1 MSDNENSNKKLMP
14 EGGSSP
20 PTDQV
25 QTTDAPA
32 VDSETKDTSSAEE
45 EEKNPQTPSTDNDKD
60 KDESQGQETEGG
72 EEPNENPNK
81 ENKNDY
87 SETAKKVGES
97 LGEKYNKMLEAKK
110 NDNNKDSLG
119 DQMKDL
125 NEVQVDKAFVSDSI
139 NLLGKISFDELIGN
153 PLRAA
158 VKAQRDLAKETLS
171 YIREEGIK
179 VDENGQGQITYVT
192 MNFIRDGKQV
202 KMRVP
207 LLTLMPV
214 PRLSISTMSYTFK
227 AKVNAMSGVVASVG
241 SGGTPINAGISTGE
255 GSKSAAPAKQTTD
268 SSAKGNNETTGNK
281 PGASTDNPAASKD
294 NPAAS
299 KDNPA
304 ASSNNPTASAAGAKP
319 TISTTPTMS
328 VGYSSKKD
336 SGATRD
342 SRYSVETTM
351 DISITA
357 SEGEMPRGIDRLLG
371 VLDDSTEVIDPKGT
385 LQVSADRIS
394 LVNNYGAISVSYR
407 NGKGA
412 YAPTDVTC
420 EPIEGEAK
428 PDMLES
434 GDEMLLIFKAKGVY
448 MVSAGELH
456 RIVFVS

>member
-1 MSDNENSNKKLMP
+1 MSDNENNNNDLIP

-25 QTTDAPA
+25 SQTDAPA
-32 VDSETKDTSSAEE
+32 VDSETTDTSSAEE
-45 EEKNPQTPSTDNDKD
+45 ENQQAPSTDNDKNQSH
-60 KDESQGQETEGG
+60 ES
-72 EEPNENPNK
+72 NE
-81 ENKNDY
+81 
-87 SETAKKVGES
+87 
-97 LGEKYNKMLEAKK
+97 GEKSEKNEDNKSDDSKK
-110 NDNNKDSLG
+110 KEEKSTLDKTVDTTTSVIGALGDAHNAAQKKEKAPSLS

-125 NEVQVDKAFVSDSI
+125 NEVQVDKTFVSDSI

-192 MNFIRDGKQV
+192 MNFFRDGKQV

-255 GSKSAAPAKQTTD
+255 GSKPAASAKPAKD
-268 SSAKGNNETTGNK
+268 SSTKGNNEKTG
-281 PGASTDNPAASKD
+281 DNPAASTD
-294 NPAAS
+294 NS
-299 KDNPA
+299 A
-304 ASSNNPTASAAGAKP
+304 ASSNKTAASATGAKP
-319 TISTTPTMS
+319 TIATTPTMS

-394 LVNNYGAISVSYR
+394 LVNNYGVISVSYR
-407 NGKGA
+407 NGKDA

-420 EPIEGEAK
+420 DPIEGEAK

-448 MVSAGELH
+448 MVSAGELT

>member
-1 MSDNENSNKKLMP
+1 MSDNENNNNDLMP

-20 PTDQV
+20 PTEENP
-25 QTTDAPA
+25 PA
-32 VDSETKDTSSAEE
+32 
-45 EEKNPQTPSTDNDKD
+45 PSTDKD
-60 KDESQGQETEGG
+60 KNQRHESNEGKKSEKSEDNKSDDSKKK
-72 EEPNENPNK
+72 EEKSTLDKVVDTTTSVIGALGDAHNAAQKK
-81 ENKNDY
+81 EK
-87 SETAKKVGES
+87 TP
-97 LGEKYNKMLEAKK
+97 
-110 NDNNKDSLG
+110 SLG

-125 NEVQVDKAFVSDSI
+125 SEVQVDKAFVSDSI

-192 MNFIRDGKQV
+192 MNFFRDGKQV

-241 SGGTPINAGISTGE
+241 SGGTPINAGMSTDN
-255 GSKSAAPAKQTTD
+255 GSKSAASAKPAKD
-268 SSAKGNNETTGNK
+268 SSSKGNNEKTGDE
-281 PGASTDNPAASKD
+281 PAASTDNS
-294 NPAAS
+294 
-299 KDNPA
+299 A
-304 ASSNNPTASAAGAKP
+304 ASSNKTAASAAGAKP

-371 VLDDSTEVIDPKGT
+371 ILDDSTEVIDPKGT

-448 MVSAGELH
+448 MISAGELH

>member
-1 MSDNENSNKKLMP
+1 MSDNENNNNDLIP

-20 PTDQV
+20 PTEENP
-25 QTTDAPA
+25 PA
-32 VDSETKDTSSAEE
+32 
-45 EEKNPQTPSTDNDKD
+45 PSTDKD
-60 KDESQGQETEGG
+60 KNQRHESNEGKKSEKSEDNKSDDSKKK
-72 EEPNENPNK
+72 EEKSTLDKVVDTTTSVIGALGDAHNAAQKK
-81 ENKNDY
+81 EK
-87 SETAKKVGES
+87 TP
-97 LGEKYNKMLEAKK
+97 
-110 NDNNKDSLG
+110 SLG

-192 MNFIRDGKQV
+192 MNFFRDGKQV

-241 SGGTPINAGISTGE
+241 SGGTPINAGMSTDN
-255 GSKSAAPAKQTTD
+255 GSKSAASAKPAKD
-268 SSAKGNNETTGNK
+268 SSSKGNNEKTGDE
-281 PGASTDNPAASKD
+281 PAASTDNS
-294 NPAAS
+294 
-299 KDNPA
+299 A
-304 ASSNNPTASAAGAKP
+304 ASSNKTAASAAGAKP

-342 SRYSVETTM
+342 SRYSVESTM

-371 VLDDSTEVIDPKGT
+371 ILDDSTEVIDPKGT

-394 LVNNYGAISVSYR
+394 LVNNYGVISVSYR

-448 MVSAGELH
+448 MVSAGELT

>member
-1 MSDNENSNKKLMP
+1 MSDNENNNNDLMP

-20 PTDQV
+20 PT
-25 QTTDAPA
+25 
-32 VDSETKDTSSAEE
+32 EE
-45 EEKNPQTPSTDNDKD
+45 NPQTSSTDNDKNQRHESNEGKKSEKSEDNKSDDSKKKEEKSTLD
-60 KDESQGQETEGG
+60 KVVDTTTSVIGALGDAHNAAQK
-72 EEPNENPNK
+72 K
-81 ENKNDY
+81 EK
-87 SETAKKVGES
+87 TP
-97 LGEKYNKMLEAKK
+97 
-110 NDNNKDSLG
+110 SLG

-125 NEVQVDKAFVSDSI
+125 SEVQVDKAFVSDSI

-192 MNFIRDGKQV
+192 MNFFRDGKQV

-241 SGGTPINAGISTGE
+241 SGGTPINAGMSTDN
-255 GSKSAAPAKQTTD
+255 GSKSAASAKQAKD
-268 SSAKGNNETTGNK
+268 SSSKGNNEKTGDE
-281 PGASTDNPAASKD
+281 PAATTDNS
-294 NPAAS
+294 
-299 KDNPA
+299 A
-304 ASSNNPTASAAGAKP
+304 ASSNKTAASAAGAKP

-342 SRYSVETTM
+342 SRYSVESTM

-371 VLDDSTEVIDPKGT
+371 ILDDSTEVIDPKGT

-394 LVNNYGAISVSYR
+394 LVNNYGVISVSYR

-448 MVSAGELH
+448 MVSAGELT

>member
-1 MSDNENSNKKLMP
+1 MSDNENNNKDLKP
-14 EGGSSP
+14 GGESSP
-20 PTDQV
+20 PTEENLQ
-25 QTTDAPA
+25 AP
-32 VDSETKDTSSAEE
+32 
-45 EEKNPQTPSTDNDKD
+45 PTDNDKNQSHESNEGKKSEKSEDNKSDDSKKKEEKSTLD
-60 KDESQGQETEGG
+60 KAVDTTTSVIGALGDAHNAAQK
-72 EEPNENPNK
+72 K
-81 ENKNDY
+81 EK
-87 SETAKKVGES
+87 TP
-97 LGEKYNKMLEAKK
+97 
-110 NDNNKDSLG
+110 SLG

-192 MNFIRDGKQV
+192 MNFFRDGKQV

-241 SGGTPINAGISTGE
+241 SGGSPINAGMSTDN
-255 GSKSAAPAKQTTD
+255 GSKSAASAKPAKD
-268 SSAKGNNETTGNK
+268 SSSKGNNEKTGDE
-281 PGASTDNPAASKD
+281 PAASTDNS
-294 NPAAS
+294 
-299 KDNPA
+299 A
-304 ASSNNPTASAAGAKP
+304 ASSNKTAASAAGAKP

-371 VLDDSTEVIDPKGT
+371 ILDDSTEVIDPKGT

-448 MVSAGELH
+448 MISAGELH

>member
-1 MSDNENSNKKLMP
+1 MSDNENNNKDLKP
-14 EGGSSP
+14 GGESSP

-25 QTTDAPA
+25 SQTDAPA
-32 VDSETKDTSSAEE
+32 VDSETTDTSSAEKE
-45 EEKNPQTPSTDNDKD
+45 EEKPQAPSADNDKD
-60 KDESQGQETEGG
+60 EGQGQETEGG
-72 EEPNENPNK
+72 EKPDGNK
-81 ENKNDY
+81 TEDKNDL
-87 SETAKKVGES
+87 SDQLKEAGKS
-97 LGEKYNKMLEAKK
+97 LIQKYNELLEAKK
-110 NDNNKDSLG
+110 NDNKKDSLG

-192 MNFIRDGKQV
+192 MNFFRDGKQV

-255 GSKSAAPAKQTTD
+255 GSKPAVSAKPAKD
-268 SSAKGNNETTGNK
+268 SSAKGNNEKTGDN
-281 PGASTDNPAASKD
+281 PAASTDNPST
-294 NPAAS
+294 
-299 KDNPA
+299 
-304 ASSNNPTASAAGAKP
+304 SSNKPTASAAGAKP

-420 EPIEGEAK
+420 DPIEGEAK

-448 MVSAGELH
+448 MVSAGELT

>member
-1 MSDNENSNKKLMP
+1 MSDNENNNKDLKP
-14 EGGSSP
+14 GGESSP
-20 PTDQV
+20 PTK
-25 QTTDAPA
+25 
-32 VDSETKDTSSAEE
+32 E
-45 EEKNPQTPSTDNDKD
+45 NPQTPSTDNDNDKD
-60 KDESQGQETEGG
+60 KSQGQETEGG
-72 EEPNENPNK
+72 EEPDVNNKEDENPNK
-81 ENKNDY
+81 ENKNDLANKIGN
-87 SETAKKVGES
+87 SVGKVVEEGIDAWKATS
-97 LGEKYNKMLEAKK
+97 NTGK
-110 NDNNKDSLG
+110 DNSLG

-125 NEVQVDKAFVSDSI
+125 NEMQVDKALVSDSI

-192 MNFIRDGKQV
+192 MNFFRDGKQV

-241 SGGTPINAGISTGE
+241 SGGTPINAGMSTDNS
-255 GSKSAAPAKQTTD
+255 SKSAASAKPAKD
-268 SSAKGNNETTGNK
+268 SSAKVNNEKTGDE
-281 PGASTDNPAASKD
+281 PAASTDNS
-294 NPAAS
+294 
-299 KDNPA
+299 A
-304 ASSNNPTASAAGAKP
+304 ASSNETATSAAGAKP
-319 TISTTPTMS
+319 TIATTPTMS

-394 LVNNYGAISVSYR
+394 LVNNYGVISVSYR

-420 EPIEGEAK
+420 DPIEGEAK

-448 MVSAGELH
+448 MVSAGELT

>member
-1 MSDNENSNKKLMP
+1 MSDNENNNKDLKP
-14 EGGSSP
+14 GGESSP
-20 PTDQV
+20 PT
-25 QTTDAPA
+25 
-32 VDSETKDTSSAEE
+32 EE
-45 EEKNPQTPSTDNDKD
+45 NPQTPHTDNDNDKD
-60 KDESQGQETEGG
+60 KSQSQETEGG
-72 EEPNENPNK
+72 EEPDVNNKEDENPNK
-81 ENKNDY
+81 ENKNDLANKIGN
-87 SETAKKVGES
+87 SVGKVVEEGIDAWKTTS
-97 LGEKYNKMLEAKK
+97 NTGK
-110 NDNNKDSLG
+110 DNSLG

-192 MNFIRDGKQV
+192 MNFFRDGKQV

-241 SGGTPINAGISTGE
+241 SGGTPINAGISTDNS
-255 GSKSAAPAKQTTD
+255 SKSAASAKATTN
-268 SSAKGNNETTGNK
+268 SSSKGNNEKTGDE
-281 PGASTDNPAASKD
+281 PAASTDNSAVSSNKTAASATGTK
-294 NPAAS
+294 S
-299 KDNPA
+299 
-304 ASSNNPTASAAGAKP
+304 

-394 LVNNYGAISVSYR
+394 LVNNYGVISVSYR

-420 EPIEGEAK
+420 DPIEGEAK

-448 MVSAGELH
+448 MVSAGELT

>member
-1 MSDNENSNKKLMP
+1 MSDNENNNKDLKP
-14 EGGSSP
+14 GGESSP
-20 PTDQV
+20 PTEENLQ
-25 QTTDAPA
+25 AP
-32 VDSETKDTSSAEE
+32 
-45 EEKNPQTPSTDNDKD
+45 PTDNDKNQSHESNEGKKSEKSEDNKSDDSKKKEEKSTLD
-60 KDESQGQETEGG
+60 KAVDTTTSVIGALGDAHNAAQK
-72 EEPNENPNK
+72 K
-81 ENKNDY
+81 EK
-87 SETAKKVGES
+87 TP
-97 LGEKYNKMLEAKK
+97 
-110 NDNNKDSLG
+110 SLG

-192 MNFIRDGKQV
+192 MNFFRDGKQV

-241 SGGTPINAGISTGE
+241 SGGTPINAGMSTDY
-255 GSKSAAPAKQTTD
+255 GSKSAASAKPAKD
-268 SSAKGNNETTGNK
+268 SSSKGNNEKTGDE
-281 PGASTDNPAASKD
+281 PAASTDNS
-294 NPAAS
+294 
-299 KDNPA
+299 A
-304 ASSNNPTASAAGAKP
+304 ASSNKTAASAAGAKP

-342 SRYSVETTM
+342 SRYSVESTM

-371 VLDDSTEVIDPKGT
+371 ILDDSTEVIDPKGT

-394 LVNNYGAISVSYR
+394 LVNNYGVISVSYR

-448 MVSAGELH
+448 MVSAGELT

>member
-1 MSDNENSNKKLMP
+1 MSDNENNNKDLKP
-14 EGGSSP
+14 GGESSP
-20 PTDQV
+20 PTEENLQ
-25 QTTDAPA
+25 AP
-32 VDSETKDTSSAEE
+32 
-45 EEKNPQTPSTDNDKD
+45 PTDNDKNQSHESNEGKKSEKSEDNKSDDSKKKEEKSTLD
-60 KDESQGQETEGG
+60 KAVDTTTSVIGALGDAHNAAQK
-72 EEPNENPNK
+72 K
-81 ENKNDY
+81 EK
-87 SETAKKVGES
+87 TP
-97 LGEKYNKMLEAKK
+97 
-110 NDNNKDSLG
+110 SLG

-192 MNFIRDGKQV
+192 MNFFRDGKQV

-241 SGGTPINAGISTGE
+241 SGGTPINAGMSTDN
-255 GSKSAAPAKQTTD
+255 GSKSAASAKPAKD
-268 SSAKGNNETTGNK
+268 SSSKGNNEKTGDE
-281 PGASTDNPAASKD
+281 PAASTDNS
-294 NPAAS
+294 
-299 KDNPA
+299 A
-304 ASSNNPTASAAGAKP
+304 ASSNKTAASAAGAKP

-394 LVNNYGAISVSYR
+394 LVNNYGVISVSYR

-420 EPIEGEAK
+420 DPIEGEAK

-448 MVSAGELH
+448 MVSAGELT

>member
-1 MSDNENSNKKLMP
+1 MSDNENNNKDLKP
-14 EGGSSP
+14 GGESSP

-25 QTTDAPA
+25 QTTDATA
-32 VDSETKDTSSAEE
+32 VDSETNDTSSAEE
-45 EEKNPQTPSTDNDKD
+45 EEKNPQTPNTDNDND
-60 KDESQGQETEGG
+60 GSQSQGQETEGG
-72 EEPNENPNK
+72 EEPNKNPNK

-255 GSKSAAPAKQTTD
+255 GSKSAAPAKPTTD
-268 SSAKGNNETTGNK
+268 SSSKGNNGKTG
-281 PGASTDNPAASKD
+281 DNPAASTD
-294 NPAAS
+294 NSAAS
-299 KDNPA
+299 TE
-304 ASSNNPTASAAGAKP
+304 NPTASSNKTAASATGAKP

-412 YAPTDVTC
+412 YAPADVNC

>member
-1 MSDNENSNKKLMP
+1 MSDNENNNKDLKP
-14 EGGSSP
+14 GGGSSP
-20 PTDQV
+20 PTDQDPK
-25 QTTDAPA
+25 TDATA
-32 VDSETKDTSSAEE
+32 VGSETTDTSSAEE
-45 EEKNPQTPSTDNDKD
+45 ENQQAPSTDNDN
-60 KDESQGQETEGG
+60 DESQGQETEGG
-72 EEPNENPNK
+72 EEPNK
-81 ENKNDY
+81 ENKNDF
-87 SETAKKVGES
+87 SETAKKVGKS
-97 LGEKYNKMLEAKK
+97 LTDKYNELKEAKK
-110 NDNNKDSLG
+110 NDNKKDSLG

-125 NEVQVDKAFVSDSI
+125 NEVQVDKTFVSDSI

-255 GSKSAAPAKQTTD
+255 GSKSAAPAKPTTG
-268 SSAKGNNETTGNK
+268 SSAKGNNEKTGDK
-281 PGASTDNPAASKD
+281 PAASTDNSAASTE
-294 NPAAS
+294 NS
-299 KDNPA
+299 T
-304 ASSNNPTASAAGAKP
+304 ASSNKTAASATGAKP

>member
-1 MSDNENSNKKLMP
+1 MSDNENNNKDLKP

-20 PTDQV
+20 PTK
-25 QTTDAPA
+25 
-32 VDSETKDTSSAEE
+32 E
-45 EEKNPQTPSTDNDKD
+45 NPQTPHTDNDNDKD
-60 KDESQGQETEGG
+60 KSQSQETEGG
-72 EEPNENPNK
+72 EEPDVNNKEDENPNK
-81 ENKNDY
+81 ENKNDLANKIGN
-87 SETAKKVGES
+87 SVGKAVEEGIDAWKTTS
-97 LGEKYNKMLEAKK
+97 NTGK
-110 NDNNKDSLG
+110 DNSLG

-192 MNFIRDGKQV
+192 MNFFRDGKQV

-241 SGGTPINAGISTGE
+241 SGGTPINAGMSTDN
-255 GSKSAAPAKQTTD
+255 GSKSAASAKPAKE
-268 SSAKGNNETTGNK
+268 SSAKGNNEKTGDE
-281 PGASTDNPAASKD
+281 PAASTDNS
-294 NPAAS
+294 
-299 KDNPA
+299 A
-304 ASSNNPTASAAGAKP
+304 ASSNKTAASATGAKP
-319 TISTTPTMS
+319 TIATTPTMS

-394 LVNNYGAISVSYR
+394 LVNNYGVISVSYR

-448 MVSAGELH
+448 MVSAGELT

>member
-1 MSDNENSNKKLMP
+1 MSDNENNNNDLMP

-20 PTDQV
+20 PT
-25 QTTDAPA
+25 
-32 VDSETKDTSSAEE
+32 EE
-45 EEKNPQTPSTDNDKD
+45 NPPEPSTDKD
-60 KDESQGQETEGG
+60 KNQRHESNEGKKSEKSEDNKSDDSKKK
-72 EEPNENPNK
+72 EEKSTLDKAVDTTTSVIGALGDAHNAAQKK
-81 ENKNDY
+81 EK
-87 SETAKKVGES
+87 TP
-97 LGEKYNKMLEAKK
+97 
-110 NDNNKDSLG
+110 SLG

-192 MNFIRDGKQV
+192 MNFFRDGKQV

-241 SGGTPINAGISTGE
+241 SGGTPINAGMSTDN
-255 GSKSAAPAKQTTD
+255 GSKSAASAKPAKD
-268 SSAKGNNETTGNK
+268 SSSKGNNEKTGDE
-281 PGASTDNPAASKD
+281 PAASTDNS
-294 NPAAS
+294 
-299 KDNPA
+299 A
-304 ASSNNPTASAAGAKP
+304 ASSNKTAASAAGAKP

-342 SRYSVETTM
+342 SRYSVESTM

-371 VLDDSTEVIDPKGT
+371 ILDDSTEVIDPKGT

-394 LVNNYGAISVSYR
+394 LVNNYGVISVSYR

-448 MVSAGELH
+448 MVSAGELT

>member
-1 MSDNENSNKKLMP
+1 MSDNENNNKDLMP

-25 QTTDAPA
+25 SQTDAPA
-32 VDSETKDTSSAEE
+32 VDSETTDTSSAEE
-45 EEKNPQTPSTDNDKD
+45 ENQQAPSTDNDKN
-60 KDESQGQETEGG
+60 KDESQSQETEGG
-72 EEPNENPNK
+72 EEPD
-81 ENKNDY
+81 ENKKEDKNDL
-87 SETAKKVGES
+87 ADKLKKGGES

-110 NDNNKDSLG
+110 KDNNKDSLG

-241 SGGTPINAGISTGE
+241 SGGTPINAGMSTDNS
-255 GSKSAAPAKQTTD
+255 SKSAASAKPMTD
-268 SSAKGNNETTGNK
+268 PSAKGNNGK
-281 PGASTDNPAASKD
+281 AGDKPAASKD

-299 KDNPA
+299 TDNPA

-319 TISTTPTMS
+319 TVSTTPTMS

-394 LVNNYGAISVSYR
+394 LVNNYGVISVSYR

-420 EPIEGEAK
+420 DPIEGEAK

-448 MVSAGELH
+448 MVSAGELT

>member
-1 MSDNENSNKKLMP
+1 MSDNENNNKDLKP
-14 EGGSSP
+14 GGESSP

-25 QTTDAPA
+25 SQTDAPA
-32 VDSETKDTSSAEE
+32 VDSETTDTSSAEE
-45 EEKNPQTPSTDNDKD
+45 ENQQAPSTDNDN
-60 KDESQGQETEGG
+60 DESQGQETEGG
-72 EEPNENPNK
+72 EEPNK
-81 ENKNDY
+81 ENKNDF
-87 SETAKKVGES
+87 SETAKNVGKS
-97 LGEKYNKMLEAKK
+97 LTQKYNELLEAKK
-110 NDNNKDSLG
+110 NDNKKDSLG

-179 VDENGQGQITYVT
+179 VDEDGQGQITYVT
-192 MNFIRDGKQV
+192 MNFFRDGKQV

-241 SGGTPINAGISTGE
+241 SGGTPINAGMSTDN
-255 GSKSAAPAKQTTD
+255 GSKSAASAKPAKD
-268 SSAKGNNETTGNK
+268 SSAKGNNEKTGDK
-281 PGASTDNPAASKD
+281 PAASSEKPAASTDNSAVSSNKTAASATGTK
-294 NPAAS
+294 S
-299 KDNPA
+299 
-304 ASSNNPTASAAGAKP
+304 

-394 LVNNYGAISVSYR
+394 LVNNYGTISVSYR

-420 EPIEGEAK
+420 DPIEGEAK

-448 MVSAGELH
+448 MVSAGELT

>member
-1 MSDNENSNKKLMP
+1 MSDNENNNKDLKP
-14 EGGSSP
+14 GGESSP

-25 QTTDAPA
+25 SQTDAPA
-32 VDSETKDTSSAEE
+32 VDSETTDTSSAEE
-45 EEKNPQTPSTDNDKD
+45 ENQQAPSTDNDKNQSH
-60 KDESQGQETEGG
+60 ES
-72 EEPNENPNK
+72 NE
-81 ENKNDY
+81 
-87 SETAKKVGES
+87 
-97 LGEKYNKMLEAKK
+97 GEKSEKNEDNKSDDSKK
-110 NDNNKDSLG
+110 KEEKSTLDKTVDTTTSVIGALGDAHNAAQKKEKTPSLG

-192 MNFIRDGKQV
+192 MNFFRDGKQV

-241 SGGTPINAGISTGE
+241 SGGTPINAGISTDN
-255 GSKSAAPAKQTTD
+255 GSKSAASAKPAKD
-268 SSAKGNNETTGNK
+268 SSAKGNNEKTGDE
-281 PGASTDNPAASKD
+281 PAASTDNSAVSSNKTAASATGTK
-294 NPAAS
+294 S
-299 KDNPA
+299 
-304 ASSNNPTASAAGAKP
+304 

-394 LVNNYGAISVSYR
+394 LVNNYGTISVSYR

-420 EPIEGEAK
+420 DPIEGEAK

-448 MVSAGELH
+448 MVSAGELT

>member
-1 MSDNENSNKKLMP
+1 MSDNENNNNDLIP

-32 VDSETKDTSSAEE
+32 VDSETNDTSSAENE
-45 EEKNPQTPSTDNDKD
+45 EENQQTPTTDNDN
-60 KDESQGQETEGG
+60 DESQGQETEGG
-72 EEPNENPNK
+72 EEPNK
-81 ENKNDY
+81 ENKNDV
-87 SETAKKVGES
+87 SEAVKNFGES
-97 LGEKYNKMLEAKK
+97 AFEKGKEYYNTLK
-110 NDNNKDSLG
+110 NKENKDSLG

-241 SGGTPINAGISTGE
+241 SGGTPINAGISTDN
-255 GSKSAAPAKQTTD
+255 GSKSAAPAKPTTD
-268 SSAKGNNETTGNK
+268 SSSKGNNGKTGDT
-281 PGASTDNPAASKD
+281 PAASTDNSAASTENSATSSNKT
-294 NPAAS
+294 AAS
-299 KDNPA
+299 A
-304 ASSNNPTASAAGAKP
+304 TGAKP

-420 EPIEGEAK
+420 EPIEGETK

-448 MVSAGELH
+448 VVSAGELH

>member
-1 MSDNENSNKKLMP
+1 MSDNENNNNDLIP

-20 PTDQV
+20 PTEENLQ
-25 QTTDAPA
+25 AP
-32 VDSETKDTSSAEE
+32 
-45 EEKNPQTPSTDNDKD
+45 PTDNDKNQSHESNEGKKSEKSEDNKSDDSKKKEEKSTLD
-60 KDESQGQETEGG
+60 KTVDTTTSVIGALGDAHNAAQK
-72 EEPNENPNK
+72 K
-81 ENKNDY
+81 EK
-87 SETAKKVGES
+87 AP
-97 LGEKYNKMLEAKK
+97 
-110 NDNNKDSLG
+110 SLG

-192 MNFIRDGKQV
+192 MNFFRDGKQV

-241 SGGTPINAGISTGE
+241 SGGTPINAGMSTDNS
-255 GSKSAAPAKQTTD
+255 SKSAASAKPAKD
-268 SSAKGNNETTGNK
+268 SSAKGNNEKTGDK
-281 PGASTDNPAASKD
+281 PAASSEKPAASTDNS
-294 NPAAS
+294 
-299 KDNPA
+299 A
-304 ASSNNPTASAAGAKP
+304 ASSNKTATSAAGAKP
-319 TISTTPTMS
+319 TIATTPTMS

-394 LVNNYGAISVSYR
+394 LVNNYGVISVSYR

-420 EPIEGEAK
+420 DPIEGEAK

-448 MVSAGELH
+448 MVSAGELT

>member
-1 MSDNENSNKKLMP
+1 MSDNENNNKDLKP
-14 EGGSSP
+14 GGESSP
-20 PTDQV
+20 PTEENLQ
-25 QTTDAPA
+25 AP
-32 VDSETKDTSSAEE
+32 
-45 EEKNPQTPSTDNDKD
+45 PTDNDKNQSHESNEGKKSEKSEDNKSDDSKKKEEKSTLD
-60 KDESQGQETEGG
+60 KVVDTTTSVIGALGDAHNAAQK
-72 EEPNENPNK
+72 K
-81 ENKNDY
+81 EK
-87 SETAKKVGES
+87 TP
-97 LGEKYNKMLEAKK
+97 
-110 NDNNKDSLG
+110 SLG

-125 NEVQVDKAFVSDSI
+125 SEVQVDKAFVSDSI

-192 MNFIRDGKQV
+192 MNFFRDGKQV

-241 SGGTPINAGISTGE
+241 SGGTPINAGMSTDN
-255 GSKSAAPAKQTTD
+255 GSKSAASAKPAKD
-268 SSAKGNNETTGNK
+268 SSSKGNNEKTGDE
-281 PGASTDNPAASKD
+281 PAASTDNS
-294 NPAAS
+294 
-299 KDNPA
+299 A
-304 ASSNNPTASAAGAKP
+304 ASSNKTAASAAGAKP

-342 SRYSVETTM
+342 SRYSVESTM

-371 VLDDSTEVIDPKGT
+371 ILDDSTEVIDPKGT
-385 LQVSADRIS
+385 LQVSADRLKSMCVRCRADRKQNVFGTIH
-394 LVNNYGAISVSYR
+394 
-407 NGKGA
+407 
-412 YAPTDVTC
+412 T
-420 EPIEGEAK
+420 
-428 PDMLES
+428 
-434 GDEMLLIFKAKGVY
+434 MLLRK
-448 MVSAGELH
+448 LL
-456 RIVFVS
+456 

>member
-1 MSDNENSNKKLMP
+1 MSDNENNNKDLMP
-14 EGGSSP
+14 GGESSP

-25 QTTDAPA
+25 SQTDAPA
-32 VDSETKDTSSAEE
+32 VDSETTDTSSAEE
-45 EEKNPQTPSTDNDKD
+45 ENQQAPSTDNYN
-60 KDESQGQETEGG
+60 DESQGQETEGG
-72 EEPNENPNK
+72 EKPDGNK
-81 ENKNDY
+81 KEDKNDL
-87 SETAKKVGES
+87 SDQLKEAGKS
-97 LGEKYNKMLEAKK
+97 LTQKYNELLEAKK
-110 NDNNKDSLG
+110 NDNKKDSLG

-179 VDENGQGQITYVT
+179 VDEDGQGQITYVT
-192 MNFIRDGKQV
+192 MNFFRDGKQV

-241 SGGTPINAGISTGE
+241 SGGTPINAGMSTDN
-255 GSKSAAPAKQTTD
+255 GSKSAVSAKPAKD
-268 SSAKGNNETTGNK
+268 SSAKGNNEETGDK
-281 PGASTDNPAASKD
+281 PATSTDNS
-294 NPAAS
+294 
-299 KDNPA
+299 A
-304 ASSNNPTASAAGAKP
+304 ASSNKTATSAAGAKP
-319 TISTTPTMS
+319 TIATTPTMS

-394 LVNNYGAISVSYR
+394 LVNNYGVISVSYR

-412 YAPTDVTC
+412 YAPTEVTC
-420 EPIEGEAK
+420 DPIEGEAK

-448 MVSAGELH
+448 MVSAGELT

>member
-1 MSDNENSNKKLMP
+1 MSDNENNNKDLKP
-14 EGGSSP
+14 GGESSP
-20 PTDQV
+20 PTEENLQ
-25 QTTDAPA
+25 AP
-32 VDSETKDTSSAEE
+32 
-45 EEKNPQTPSTDNDKD
+45 PTDNDKNQSHESNEGKKSEKSEDNKSDDSKKKEEKSTLD
-60 KDESQGQETEGG
+60 KAVDTTTSVIGALGDAHNAAQK
-72 EEPNENPNK
+72 K
-81 ENKNDY
+81 EK
-87 SETAKKVGES
+87 TP
-97 LGEKYNKMLEAKK
+97 
-110 NDNNKDSLG
+110 SLG

-192 MNFIRDGKQV
+192 MNFFRDGKQV

-241 SGGTPINAGISTGE
+241 SGGTPINAGMSTDN
-255 GSKSAAPAKQTTD
+255 GSKSAASAKPAKD
-268 SSAKGNNETTGNK
+268 SSSKGNNEKTGDE
-281 PGASTDNPAASKD
+281 PAASTDNS
-294 NPAAS
+294 
-299 KDNPA
+299 A
-304 ASSNNPTASAAGAKP
+304 ASSNKTAASAAGAKP

-448 MVSAGELH
+448 MVSAGELT

>member
-1 MSDNENSNKKLMP
+1 MSDNENKNNNLMP
-14 EGGSSP
+14 EGDSSP

-25 QTTDAPA
+25 PTTDATA
-32 VDSETKDTSSAEE
+32 VDSETNDTSSAEE
-45 EEKNPQTPSTDNDKD
+45 ENQQAPSTDNDKNKD
-60 KDESQGQETEGG
+60 KSQSQETEGG
-72 EEPNENPNK
+72 EEPDENPNK
-81 ENKNDY
+81 ENNNDL
-87 SETAKKVGES
+87 ADKLKKGGES
-97 LGEKYNKMLEAKK
+97 LTQKYNKLLEAKR
-110 NDNNKDSLG
+110 NENNKDSLG

-125 NEVQVDKAFVSDSI
+125 NEVQVDKTFVSDSI

-241 SGGTPINAGISTGE
+241 SGGTPINAGISTDN
-255 GSKSAAPAKQTTD
+255 GSKSAAPAKPTTD
-268 SSAKGNNETTGNK
+268 SSSKGNNEKTGDK
-281 PGASTDNPAASKD
+281 SAASKD

-299 KDNPA
+299 TE
-304 ASSNNPTASAAGAKP
+304 NPTASSNKTAASATGAKP

-412 YAPTDVTC
+412 YTPTDVTC

>member
-1 MSDNENSNKKLMP
+1 MSDNENNNKDLMP

-25 QTTDAPA
+25 SQTDAPA
-32 VDSETKDTSSAEE
+32 VGSENNDTSSAEKE
-45 EEKNPQTPSTDNDKD
+45 EEKPQAPSADNDKN
-60 KDESQGQETEGG
+60 KDESQGQENEGG
-72 EEPNENPNK
+72 EEPDGNNK
-81 ENKNDY
+81 EDKNDL
-87 SETAKKVGES
+87 ADKLKKGGES
-97 LGEKYNKMLEAKK
+97 LTQKYNKLLEAKR
-110 NDNNKDSLG
+110 NENNKDSLG

-125 NEVQVDKAFVSDSI
+125 NEVQVDKTFVSDSI

-255 GSKSAAPAKQTTD
+255 GSKSAAPAKPTTD
-268 SSAKGNNETTGNK
+268 SSSKGNNGKTGNN
-281 PGASTDNPAASKD
+281 PAASTDNSAASTE
-294 NPAAS
+294 
-299 KDNPA
+299 NPA
-304 ASSNNPTASAAGAKP
+304 ASSNKTAASATGAKP

-412 YAPTDVTC
+412 YTPTDVTC

>member
-1 MSDNENSNKKLMP
+1 MSDNENYNKNLMS

-25 QTTDAPA
+25 QTTDATT
-32 VDSETKDTSSAEE
+32 VDSETNNTSSAENE
-45 EEKNPQTPSTDNDKD
+45 EENQQTPTTDND

-72 EEPNENPNK
+72 EEPNK
-81 ENKNDY
+81 ENKNDV
-87 SETAKKVGES
+87 SEAVKNFGES
-97 LGEKYNKMLEAKK
+97 AFEKGKEYYNTLK
-110 NDNNKDSLG
+110 NKENKDSLG

-179 VDENGQGQITYVT
+179 VDENGQGQITFVT

-241 SGGTPINAGISTGE
+241 SGSTPINAGISTDN
-255 GSKSAAPAKQTTD
+255 GSKSAAPAKPTTD
-268 SSAKGNNETTGNK
+268 SSSKGNNGKTGDN
-281 PGASTDNPAASKD
+281 PTASTENSAASTE
-294 NPAAS
+294 
-299 KDNPA
+299 NPA
-304 ASSNNPTASAAGAKP
+304 ASSNKTAASATGAKP

-394 LVNNYGAISVSYR
+394 LVNNYGVISVSYR

-420 EPIEGEAK
+420 DPIEGEAK

>member
-1 MSDNENSNKKLMP
+1 MSDNENNNNDLMP

-20 PTDQV
+20 PTEENLQ
-25 QTTDAPA
+25 AP
-32 VDSETKDTSSAEE
+32 
-45 EEKNPQTPSTDNDKD
+45 PTDNDKNQSHESNEGKKSEKSEDNKSDDSKKKEEKSTLD
-60 KDESQGQETEGG
+60 KTVDTTTSVIGALGDAHNAAQK
-72 EEPNENPNK
+72 K
-81 ENKNDY
+81 EK
-87 SETAKKVGES
+87 AP
-97 LGEKYNKMLEAKK
+97 
-110 NDNNKDSLG
+110 SLG

-125 NEVQVDKAFVSDSI
+125 NEVQVDKTFVSDSI

-179 VDENGQGQITYVT
+179 VDEDGQGQITYVT
-192 MNFIRDGKQV
+192 MNFFRDGKQV

-241 SGGTPINAGISTGE
+241 SGGTPINAGISTDN
-255 GSKSAAPAKQTTD
+255 GSKSAASAKPAKD
-268 SSAKGNNETTGNK
+268 SSAKGNNEKTGDE
-281 PGASTDNPAASKD
+281 PAASTDNS
-294 NPAAS
+294 
-299 KDNPA
+299 A
-304 ASSNNPTASAAGAKP
+304 ASSKKTAASATGAKP

-394 LVNNYGAISVSYR
+394 LVNNYGVISVSYR

-412 YAPTDVTC
+412 
-420 EPIEGEAK
+420 
-428 PDMLES
+428 
-434 GDEMLLIFKAKGVY
+434 
-448 MVSAGELH
+448 
-456 RIVFVS
+456 

>member
-1 MSDNENSNKKLMP
+1 MSDNENNNNDLIP

-20 PTDQV
+20 PTEENP
-25 QTTDAPA
+25 PA
-32 VDSETKDTSSAEE
+32 
-45 EEKNPQTPSTDNDKD
+45 PSTDKD
-60 KDESQGQETEGG
+60 KNQRHESNEGKKSEKSEDNKSDDSKKK
-72 EEPNENPNK
+72 EEKSTLDKVVDTTTSVIGALGDAHNAAQKK
-81 ENKNDY
+81 EK
-87 SETAKKVGES
+87 TP
-97 LGEKYNKMLEAKK
+97 
-110 NDNNKDSLG
+110 SLG

-125 NEVQVDKAFVSDSI
+125 SEVQVDKAFVSDSI

-192 MNFIRDGKQV
+192 MNFFRDGKQV

-241 SGGTPINAGISTGE
+241 SGGTPINAGMSTDN
-255 GSKSAAPAKQTTD
+255 GSKSAASAKPAKD
-268 SSAKGNNETTGNK
+268 SSSKGNNEKTG
-281 PGASTDNPAASKD
+281 DEPAASTE
-294 NPAAS
+294 NS
-299 KDNPA
+299 A
-304 ASSNNPTASAAGAKP
+304 ASSNKTAASAAGAKP

-342 SRYSVETTM
+342 SRYSVESTM

-371 VLDDSTEVIDPKGT
+371 ILDDSTEVIDPKGT

-394 LVNNYGAISVSYR
+394 LVNNYGVISVSYR

-448 MVSAGELH
+448 MVSAGELT

>member
-1 MSDNENSNKKLMP
+1 MIS

-20 PTDQV
+20 PT
-25 QTTDAPA
+25 
-32 VDSETKDTSSAEE
+32 EE
-45 EEKNPQTPSTDNDKD
+45 NPQTPSTDNDKNQRHESNEGKKSEKSEDNKSDDSKKKEEKSTLD
-60 KDESQGQETEGG
+60 KVVDTTTSVIGALGDAHNAAQK
-72 EEPNENPNK
+72 K
-81 ENKNDY
+81 EK
-87 SETAKKVGES
+87 TP
-97 LGEKYNKMLEAKK
+97 
-110 NDNNKDSLG
+110 SLG

-125 NEVQVDKAFVSDSI
+125 SEVQVDKAFVSDSI

-192 MNFIRDGKQV
+192 MNFFRDGKQV

-241 SGGTPINAGISTGE
+241 SGGTPINAGMSTDN
-255 GSKSAAPAKQTTD
+255 GSKSAASAKPAKD
-268 SSAKGNNETTGNK
+268 SSSKGNNEKTGDE
-281 PGASTDNPAASKD
+281 PAASTDNS
-294 NPAAS
+294 
-299 KDNPA
+299 A
-304 ASSNNPTASAAGAKP
+304 ASSNKTAASAAGAKP

-371 VLDDSTEVIDPKGT
+371 ILDDSTEVIDPKGT

-448 MVSAGELH
+448 MISAGELH

>member
-1 MSDNENSNKKLMP
+1 MSDNENNNNNLMP
-14 EGGSSP
+14 GGESSP

-25 QTTDAPA
+25 SQTDAPA
-32 VDSETKDTSSAEE
+32 VDSETNDTSSAENE
-45 EEKNPQTPSTDNDKD
+45 EENQQTPSTDNDKN
-60 KDESQGQETEGG
+60 KDEGQSQETEGG
-72 EEPNENPNK
+72 EEPD
-81 ENKNDY
+81 ENKKEDKNDL
-87 SETAKKVGES
+87 ADKLKKGGES
-97 LGEKYNKMLEAKK
+97 LTQKYNKLLEAKR
-110 NDNNKDSLG
+110 NENNKDSLG

-125 NEVQVDKAFVSDSI
+125 NEVQVDKTFVSDSI

-255 GSKSAAPAKQTTD
+255 GSKSAAPAKPTTD
-268 SSAKGNNETTGNK
+268 SSSKGNNGKTGEK
-281 PGASTDNPAASKD
+281 PAASTDNSAASTENSATSSNKT
-294 NPAAS
+294 AAS
-299 KDNPA
+299 A
-304 ASSNNPTASAAGAKP
+304 TGAKP

-371 VLDDSTEVIDPKGT
+371 MLDDSTEVIDPKGT

-412 YAPTDVTC
+412 YAPADVNC
-420 EPIEGEAK
+420 EPIEGETK

>member
-1 MSDNENSNKKLMP
+1 MSDNENNNKDLKP
-14 EGGSSP
+14 GGESSP
-20 PTDQV
+20 PTEENLQ
-25 QTTDAPA
+25 AP
-32 VDSETKDTSSAEE
+32 
-45 EEKNPQTPSTDNDKD
+45 PTDNDKNQSHESNEGKKSEKSEDNKSDDSKKKEEKSTLD
-60 KDESQGQETEGG
+60 KAVDTTTSVIGALGDAHNAAQK
-72 EEPNENPNK
+72 K
-81 ENKNDY
+81 EK
-87 SETAKKVGES
+87 TP
-97 LGEKYNKMLEAKK
+97 
-110 NDNNKDSLG
+110 SLG

-192 MNFIRDGKQV
+192 MNFFRDGKQV

-241 SGGTPINAGISTGE
+241 SGGTPINAGMSTDK
-255 GSKSAAPAKQTTD
+255 GSKSAASAKPAKD
-268 SSAKGNNETTGNK
+268 SSSKGNNEKTGDE
-281 PGASTDNPAASKD
+281 PAASTDNS
-294 NPAAS
+294 
-299 KDNPA
+299 A
-304 ASSNNPTASAAGAKP
+304 ASSNKTAASAAGAKP

-371 VLDDSTEVIDPKGT
+371 ILDDSTEVIDPKGT

-448 MVSAGELH
+448 MISAGELH

>member
-1 MSDNENSNKKLMP
+1 MSDNENNNKYLKP
-14 EGGSSP
+14 GGESSP
-20 PTDQV
+20 PT
-25 QTTDAPA
+25 
-32 VDSETKDTSSAEE
+32 EE
-45 EEKNPQTPSTDNDKD
+45 NPQTPHTDNDNDKD
-60 KDESQGQETEGG
+60 KSQSQETEGG
-72 EEPNENPNK
+72 EEPDVNNKEDENPNK
-81 ENKNDY
+81 ENNNDLPDKIGN
-87 SETAKKVGES
+87 SVGKAFKEGMDAWKATS
-97 LGEKYNKMLEAKK
+97 NTG
-110 NDNNKDSLG
+110 NDKSLG

-192 MNFIRDGKQV
+192 MNFFRDGKQV

-241 SGGTPINAGISTGE
+241 SGGTPINAGMSTDN
-255 GSKSAAPAKQTTD
+255 GSKSAASAKPAKE
-268 SSAKGNNETTGNK
+268 SSAKGNNEKTGDK
-281 PGASTDNPAASKD
+281 PAASTDNS
-294 NPAAS
+294 
-299 KDNPA
+299 A
-304 ASSNNPTASAAGAKP
+304 ASSNKTAASATGAKP
-319 TISTTPTMS
+319 TIATTPTMS

-394 LVNNYGAISVSYR
+394 LVNNYGTISVSYR

-420 EPIEGEAK
+420 DPIEGEAK

-448 MVSAGELH
+448 MVSAGELT

>member
-1 MSDNENSNKKLMP
+1 MSDNENNNNDLMP

-25 QTTDAPA
+25 SQTDAPA
-32 VDSETKDTSSAEE
+32 VGSENNDTSSAEE
-45 EEKNPQTPSTDNDKD
+45 KEEKPQGPSTDNDKD

-72 EEPNENPNK
+72 EESNK
-81 ENKNDY
+81 ENKNDF
-87 SETAKKVGES
+87 SETAKKVGKS
-97 LGEKYNKMLEAKK
+97 LTEKYNELLEAKK
-110 NDNNKDSLG
+110 NDNKKDSLG

-125 NEVQVDKAFVSDSI
+125 NEVQVDKTFVSDSI

-192 MNFIRDGKQV
+192 MNFFRDGKQV

-214 PRLSISTMSYTFK
+214 PHLSISTMSYTFK

-241 SGGTPINAGISTGE
+241 SGGTPINAGMSTDN
-255 GSKSAAPAKQTTD
+255 GSKSAASAKPAKD
-268 SSAKGNNETTGNK
+268 SSSKGNNEKTG
-281 PGASTDNPAASKD
+281 DEPAASTE
-294 NPAAS
+294 NS
-299 KDNPA
+299 A
-304 ASSNNPTASAAGAKP
+304 ASSNKTAASAAGAKP

-371 VLDDSTEVIDPKGT
+371 ILDDSTEVIDPKGT

-448 MVSAGELH
+448 MISAGELH

>member
-1 MSDNENSNKKLMP
+1 MSDNENKNKDLKP
-14 EGGSSP
+14 GGESSP

-25 QTTDAPA
+25 SQTDAPA
-32 VDSETKDTSSAEE
+32 VDSETTDTSSAEE
-45 EEKNPQTPSTDNDKD
+45 ENQQAPSTDNDKNQSH
-60 KDESQGQETEGG
+60 ES
-72 EEPNENPNK
+72 NE
-81 ENKNDY
+81 
-87 SETAKKVGES
+87 
-97 LGEKYNKMLEAKK
+97 GEKSEKNEDNKSDDSKK
-110 NDNNKDSLG
+110 KEEKSTLDKTVDTTTSVIGALGDAHNAAQKKEKTPSLG

-192 MNFIRDGKQV
+192 MNFFRDGKQV

-241 SGGTPINAGISTGE
+241 SGGTPINAGISTDN
-255 GSKSAAPAKQTTD
+255 GSKSAASAKPAKD
-268 SSAKGNNETTGNK
+268 SSAKGNNEKTGDN
-281 PGASTDNPAASKD
+281 PAASTDNPSTSSNKTAAS
-294 NPAAS
+294 A
-299 KDNPA
+299 
-304 ASSNNPTASAAGAKP
+304 TGAKP
-319 TISTTPTMS
+319 TIATTPTMS

-394 LVNNYGAISVSYR
+394 LVNNYGVISVSYR

-420 EPIEGEAK
+420 DPIEGEAK

-448 MVSAGELH
+448 MVSAGELT

>member
-1 MSDNENSNKKLMP
+1 MP

-25 QTTDAPA
+25 SQTDAPA
-32 VDSETKDTSSAEE
+32 VGSENNDTSSAEE
-45 EEKNPQTPSTDNDKD
+45 KEEKPQGPSTDNDKD

-72 EEPNENPNK
+72 EESNK
-81 ENKNDY
+81 ENKNDF
-87 SETAKKVGES
+87 SETAKKVGKS
-97 LGEKYNKMLEAKK
+97 LTEKYNELLEAKK
-110 NDNNKDSLG
+110 NDNKKDSLG

-125 NEVQVDKAFVSDSI
+125 NEVQVDKTFVSDSI

-192 MNFIRDGKQV
+192 MNFFRDGKQV

-241 SGGTPINAGISTGE
+241 SGGTPINAGMSTDN
-255 GSKSAAPAKQTTD
+255 GSKSAASAKPAKD
-268 SSAKGNNETTGNK
+268 SSSKGNNEKTGDE
-281 PGASTDNPAASKD
+281 PAASTDNS
-294 NPAAS
+294 
-299 KDNPA
+299 A
-304 ASSNNPTASAAGAKP
+304 ASSNKTAASAAGAKP

-371 VLDDSTEVIDPKGT
+371 ILDDSTEVIDPKGT

-448 MVSAGELH
+448 MVSAGELT

>member
-1 MSDNENSNKKLMP
+1 MSDNENNNNDLMP

-20 PTDQV
+20 PTEENP
-25 QTTDAPA
+25 PA
-32 VDSETKDTSSAEE
+32 
-45 EEKNPQTPSTDNDKD
+45 PSTDKD
-60 KDESQGQETEGG
+60 KNQRHESNEGKKSEKSEDNKSDDSKKK
-72 EEPNENPNK
+72 EEKSTLDKVVDTTTSVIGALGDAHNAAQKK
-81 ENKNDY
+81 EK
-87 SETAKKVGES
+87 TP
-97 LGEKYNKMLEAKK
+97 
-110 NDNNKDSLG
+110 SLG

-125 NEVQVDKAFVSDSI
+125 NEVQVDKTFVSDSI

-192 MNFIRDGKQV
+192 MNFFRDGKQV

-241 SGGTPINAGISTGE
+241 SGGTPINAGMSTDY
-255 GSKSAAPAKQTTD
+255 GSKSAASAKPAKD
-268 SSAKGNNETTGNK
+268 SSSKGNNEKTGDE
-281 PGASTDNPAASKD
+281 PAASTDNS
-294 NPAAS
+294 
-299 KDNPA
+299 A
-304 ASSNNPTASAAGAKP
+304 ASSNKTAASAAGAKP

-371 VLDDSTEVIDPKGT
+371 ILDDSTEVIDPKGT

-394 LVNNYGAISVSYR
+394 LVNNYGVISVSYR

-448 MVSAGELH
+448 MVSAGELT

>member
-1 MSDNENSNKKLMP
+1 MSDNENNNKDLKP
-14 EGGSSP
+14 GGGSSP

-25 QTTDAPA
+25 SQTDAPA
-32 VDSETKDTSSAEE
+32 VDSETTDTSSAEE
-45 EEKNPQTPSTDNDKD
+45 ENQQAPPTDNDENQSHESNEGKKSEKSEDNKSDDSKKKEEKSTLD
-60 KDESQGQETEGG
+60 KTVDTTTSVIGALGDAHNAAQK
-72 EEPNENPNK
+72 K
-81 ENKNDY
+81 EK
-87 SETAKKVGES
+87 TPS
-97 LGEKYNKMLEAKK
+97 LGE
-110 NDNNKDSLG
+110 
-119 DQMKDL
+119 QMKDL
-125 NEVQVDKAFVSDSI
+125 NEVQVDKTFVSDSI

-241 SGGTPINAGISTGE
+241 SGGTPINAGMSTDNS
-255 GSKSAAPAKQTTD
+255 SKSAAPAKPTTD
-268 SSAKGNNETTGNK
+268 PSAKGNNEKAGEKPATSTEKPTTSSDK
-281 PGASTDNPAASKD
+281 SAAS
-294 NPAAS
+294 A
-299 KDNPA
+299 
-304 ASSNNPTASAAGAKP
+304 TGAKP

-394 LVNNYGAISVSYR
+394 LVNNYGVISVSYR

-420 EPIEGEAK
+420 DPIEGEAK

-448 MVSAGELH
+448 MVSAGELT

>member
-1 MSDNENSNKKLMP
+1 MSDNENKNKDLKP
-14 EGGSSP
+14 GGESSP
-20 PTDQV
+20 PTDKVSQ
-25 QTTDAPA
+25 TDAPA
-32 VDSETKDTSSAEE
+32 VDSETTDTSSAEE
-45 EEKNPQTPSTDNDKD
+45 ENQQAPSTDNDKNQSH
-60 KDESQGQETEGG
+60 ES
-72 EEPNENPNK
+72 NE
-81 ENKNDY
+81 
-87 SETAKKVGES
+87 
-97 LGEKYNKMLEAKK
+97 GEKSEKNEDNKSDDSKK
-110 NDNNKDSLG
+110 KEEKSTLDKTVDTTTSVIGALGDAHNAAQKKEKTPSLG

-192 MNFIRDGKQV
+192 MNFFRDGKQV

-241 SGGTPINAGISTGE
+241 SGGTPINAGISTDN
-255 GSKSAAPAKQTTD
+255 GSKSAASAKPAKD
-268 SSAKGNNETTGNK
+268 SSAKVNNEKTGDE
-281 PGASTDNPAASKD
+281 PAASTDNS
-294 NPAAS
+294 
-299 KDNPA
+299 A
-304 ASSNNPTASAAGAKP
+304 ASSNKTAASATGAKP

-394 LVNNYGAISVSYR
+394 LVNNYGVISVSYR

-420 EPIEGEAK
+420 DPIEGEAK

-448 MVSAGELH
+448 MVSAGELT

>member
-1 MSDNENSNKKLMP
+1 MSDNENNNKNLMP
-14 EGGSSP
+14 EGGSPP

-25 QTTDAPA
+25 QTTDATA
-32 VDSETKDTSSAEE
+32 VDSETNDTSSAENE
-45 EEKNPQTPSTDNDKD
+45 EENQQTPSTDNDKN

-125 NEVQVDKAFVSDSI
+125 NEVQVDKTFVSDSI

-241 SGGTPINAGISTGE
+241 SGGTPINAGISTDN
-255 GSKSAAPAKQTTD
+255 GSKSAAPTKPTTD
-268 SSAKGNNETTGNK
+268 SSSKGNNGKTGEK
-281 PGASTDNPAASKD
+281 PAASTDNSAASTE
-294 NPAAS
+294 NPATS
-299 KDNPA
+299 SNKTA
-304 ASSNNPTASAAGAKP
+304 ASATGAKS

-420 EPIEGEAK
+420 EPIEGKAK

>member
-1 MSDNENSNKKLMP
+1 MSDNENNNKDLIP

-20 PTDQV
+20 PT
-25 QTTDAPA
+25 
-32 VDSETKDTSSAEE
+32 EE
-45 EEKNPQTPSTDNDKD
+45 NPQTPSTDNDKNQRHESNEGKKSEKSEDNKSDDSKKKEEKSTLD
-60 KDESQGQETEGG
+60 KAVDTTTSVIGALGDAHNAAQK
-72 EEPNENPNK
+72 K
-81 ENKNDY
+81 EK
-87 SETAKKVGES
+87 TP
-97 LGEKYNKMLEAKK
+97 
-110 NDNNKDSLG
+110 SLG

-125 NEVQVDKAFVSDSI
+125 SEVQVDKAFVSDSI

-192 MNFIRDGKQV
+192 MNFFRDGKQV

-241 SGGTPINAGISTGE
+241 SGGTPINAGMSTDY
-255 GSKSAAPAKQTTD
+255 GSKSAASAKPAKD
-268 SSAKGNNETTGNK
+268 SSSKGNNEKTGDE
-281 PGASTDNPAASKD
+281 PAASTDNS
-294 NPAAS
+294 
-299 KDNPA
+299 A
-304 ASSNNPTASAAGAKP
+304 ASSNKTAASAAGAKP
-319 TISTTPTMS
+319 TIATTPTMS

-342 SRYSVETTM
+342 SRYSVESTM

-371 VLDDSTEVIDPKGT
+371 ILDDSTEVIDPKGT

-448 MVSAGELH
+448 MVSAGELT

>member
-1 MSDNENSNKKLMP
+1 MSDNENNNNDLMP

-20 PTDQV
+20 PTEENP
-25 QTTDAPA
+25 PA
-32 VDSETKDTSSAEE
+32 
-45 EEKNPQTPSTDNDKD
+45 PSTDKD
-60 KDESQGQETEGG
+60 KNQRHESNEGKKSEKSEDNKSDDSKKK
-72 EEPNENPNK
+72 EEKSTLDKVVDTTTSVIGALGDAHNAAQKK
-81 ENKNDY
+81 EK
-87 SETAKKVGES
+87 TP
-97 LGEKYNKMLEAKK
+97 
-110 NDNNKDSLG
+110 SLG

-125 NEVQVDKAFVSDSI
+125 NEVQVDKTFVSDSI

-192 MNFIRDGKQV
+192 MNFFRDGKQV

-241 SGGTPINAGISTGE
+241 SGGTPINAGMSTDY
-255 GSKSAAPAKQTTD
+255 GSKSAASAKPAKD
-268 SSAKGNNETTGNK
+268 SSSKGNNEKTGDE
-281 PGASTDNPAASKD
+281 PAASTDNS
-294 NPAAS
+294 
-299 KDNPA
+299 A
-304 ASSNNPTASAAGAKP
+304 ASSNKTAASAAGAKP
-319 TISTTPTMS
+319 TIATTPTMS

-342 SRYSVETTM
+342 SRYSVESTM

-371 VLDDSTEVIDPKGT
+371 ILDDSTEVIDPKGT

-394 LVNNYGAISVSYR
+394 LVNNYGVISVSYR

-448 MVSAGELH
+448 MISAGELT